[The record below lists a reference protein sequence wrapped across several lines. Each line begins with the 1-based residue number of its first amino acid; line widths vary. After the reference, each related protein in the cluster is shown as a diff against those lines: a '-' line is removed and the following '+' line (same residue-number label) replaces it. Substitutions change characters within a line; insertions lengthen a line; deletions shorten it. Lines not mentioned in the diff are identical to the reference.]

1 MQPSHR
7 ARTSGGWRVRG
18 TVVVAEDDPGLRE
31 VLLHVLH
38 EAGYQVLL
46 VSREADTLAALRR
59 LGARCL
65 LILEGKL
72 PDGASEAILQAMA
85 SGPAP
90 ITCPVVLLSGPPVET
105 RSPGVPRPQPRDHAR
120 LPEKETTRMAGEGD
134 KLKGKIKEVAGAV
147 TGDQKTES

>member
-1 MQPSHR
+1 
-7 ARTSGGWRVRG
+7 VRG

-59 LGARCL
+59 LGTGCL
-65 LILEGKL
+65 LILEAKL
-72 PDGASEAILQAMA
+72 PDAASEAILQGMS

-90 ITCPVVLLSGPPVET
+90 ITCPVVLLSGPPVEA
-105 RSPGVPRPQPRDHAR
+105 RSSNVVGVLRKPFE
-120 LPEKETTRMAGEGD
+120 LTRM
-134 KLKGKIKEVAGAV
+134 LAV
-147 TGDQKTES
+147 VKAFCPSPALPPSPARGSAPAAA

>member
-1 MQPSHR
+1 M
-7 ARTSGGWRVRG
+7 RG

-65 LILEGKL
+65 LILEAKL
-72 PDGASEAILQAMA
+72 PDAASEAILQALA
-85 SGPAP
+85 LGPIP
-90 ITCPVVLLSGPPVET
+90 IACPVVLLSGPPVET
-105 RSPGVPRPQPRDHAR
+105 RSPNVVGVLRKPFE
-120 LPEKETTRMAGEGD
+120 LTRM
-134 KLKGKIKEVAGAV
+134 LAV
-147 TGDQKTES
+147 VKAFCPSPALPPSPARGSAPAAA

>member
-1 MQPSHR
+1 
-7 ARTSGGWRVRG
+7 VRG

-65 LILEGKL
+65 LILEAKL
-72 PDGASEAILQAMA
+72 PDGASEAILQALV
-85 SGPAP
+85 SGSAP
-90 ITCPVVLLSGPPVET
+90 ITVPVVLLSGPPVET
-105 RSPGVPRPQPRDHAR
+105 RSPNVVGVLRKPFE
-120 LPEKETTRMAGEGD
+120 LTRM
-134 KLKGKIKEVAGAV
+134 LAV
-147 TGDQKTES
+147 VKAFCPNPALPPSPARGSAPAAA

>member
-1 MQPSHR
+1 
-7 ARTSGGWRVRG
+7 VRG

-59 LGARCL
+59 LGAGCL
-65 LILEGKL
+65 LILEAKL
-72 PDGASEAILQAMA
+72 PDTASEAILQAMA

-90 ITCPVVLLSGPPVET
+90 IACPVVLLSGPPVET
-105 RSPGVPRPQPRDHAR
+105 RSPNVVGVLRKPFE
-120 LPEKETTRMAGEGD
+120 LTRM
-134 KLKGKIKEVAGAV
+134 LAV
-147 TGDQKTES
+147 VKAFCPSPPLPPSPARGSAPATA

>member
-1 MQPSHR
+1 M
-7 ARTSGGWRVRG
+7 RG

-59 LGARCL
+59 LGAGCL
-65 LILEGKL
+65 LVLEARL
-72 PDGASEAILQAMA
+72 PDGASEAVLQALS

-90 ITCPVVLLSGPPVET
+90 ISCPVVLLSGPPVET
-105 RSPGVPRPQPRDHAR
+105 RSPNVVGVLRKPFE
-120 LPEKETTRMAGEGD
+120 LTRM
-134 KLKGKIKEVAGAV
+134 LAV
-147 TGDQKTES
+147 VKAFCPSPAPPPSPARGSAPAAA